1 MEAKNKI
8 NVLLKFEE
16 REIPVGQMVLD
27 GKDIPFKYHDD
38 FIRSGWNISPLK
50 LSFDDSIQVAKPTP
64 FDGIFGVF
72 ADSLPDAWGH
82 LLMRKT
88 LSSKGI
94 AMEQLSILDRLSL
107 MGDNTSGA
115 LIYRPTESEAF
126 NDFPI
131 IDLDT
136 INENVQNVLEGE
148 STEIIDQLFLV
159 GGSPGGARPKVYAG
173 YNSEDDQ
180 LLFGQDILPK
190 NYHHWIIKFAAKV
203 DSPDIANIE
212 MAYFQMARAAK
223 IDMMESRLLQG
234 KSGKQYFAT
243 KRFDRVNNDRL
254 HMLSAA
260 GMFHDDFERSQM
272 DYGTLMHEAY
282 NLMNNHSIVE
292 EILRRAA
299 FNVFAHNRD
308 DHSKNFA
315 FLMNSSGDWKFAPA
329 YDLTFSYS
337 SHGMHSTTC
346 ARNGVNPGTK
356 ELMQLAEH
364 FSIKNG
370 EMIIQEVKSV
380 IKEWAHFA
388 NQEGVSATSSRNIAD
403 RLKTIH

>member
-1 MEAKNKI
+1 MEAKKKI

-148 STEIIDQLFLV
+148 SPEIIDQLFQV

-180 LLFGQDILPK
+180 LLFGQDTLPE

-223 IDMMESRLLQG
+223 IDMMESRLIEG

-315 FLMNSSGDWKFAPA
+315 FLMNSLGDWKFAPA

-346 ARNGVNPGTK
+346 ARNGINPGTK

-370 EMIIQEVKSV
+370 EKIIQEVKSV
-380 IKEWAHFA
+380 IKEWPHFA